1 MVHIVVVVLA
11 MVFVILG
18 LFTVVMM
25 IRSLVALKVVDDAVL
40 VWLVVLIGLVSE
52 ESLWIIIFFCCC
64 CFWCWF

>member
-64 CFWCWF
+64 FWCWF